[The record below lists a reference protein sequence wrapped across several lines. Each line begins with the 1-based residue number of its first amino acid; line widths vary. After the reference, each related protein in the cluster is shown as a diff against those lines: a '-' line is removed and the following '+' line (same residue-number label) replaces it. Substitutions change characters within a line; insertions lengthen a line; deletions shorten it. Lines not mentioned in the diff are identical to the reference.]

1 MTGQLQSLQ
10 PIQSSTAN
18 LPILPKLED
27 GPVATNSEPESPLN
41 SVHES
46 SPVDGSAGIGSKRAA
61 TDTPMDSGKPR
72 QKRNKP
78 TLSCVECVERK
89 TKVSR
94 YNHNCITVMLSAD
107 GVAKCDRGRPNCLAC
122 IKRQSVCE
130 YTPVAN
136 MIRTARLVSCQ
147 ELLHVETDFAS
158 SENKNSSSRMISKP
172 AQKIRKAN
180 LVLEG
185 APTSPAVV
193 RIPRRIITRSL

>member
-89 TKVSR
+89 TKVSTCD
-94 YNHNCITVMLSAD
+94 HNRIVMLNAD
-107 GVAKCDRGRPNCLAC
+107 GFTKCDRGRPNCLAC
-122 IKRQSVCE
+122 VKRQSVCE

-136 MIRTARLVSCQ
+136 MIRTARSVSRQ
-147 ELLHVETDFAS
+147 EPIDVETDFAS

-180 LVLEG
+180 LVFEG
-185 APTSPAVV
+185 GPISPVV
-193 RIPRRIITRSL
+193 VGIPRCIKRSL